1 MDPLSIVASTLT
13 LTAVVS
19 NTLQAVERLHR
30 LPSKLRELLQETTD
44 LALVLHHVE
53 ILLNNDAAAN
63 SPLLTTQPEAQK
75 LAQFVERLH
84 MVLSNVDSIL
94 KKHVIQQP
102 APAQD
107 AAGKSPDRELSNTA
121 DIASLTNFNNTKD
134 GGPQQKIKVSWI
146 SGHKA
151 LTSLSK
157 LREDLKSTKQ
167 SLILILTLIAG

>member
-1 MDPLSIVASTLT
+1 MDPLSIVVSTLA
-13 LTAVVS
+13 LTAVIR

-30 LPSKLRELLQETTD
+30 LPSTLRELFQETTD

-53 ILLNNDAAAN
+53 ILLNNDATAN
-63 SPLLTTQPEAQK
+63 SPLSATQPEAQK

-94 KKHVIQQP
+94 KKHAIQQP
-102 APAQD
+102 APSQD
-107 AAGKSPDRELSNTA
+107 ADGKPQDRKLSNMA
-121 DIASLTNFNNTKD
+121 NIASLKSVDNTKYE
-134 GGPQQKIKVSWI
+134 GPQQKIKVNWI

-151 LTSLSK
+151 LTNLSK